1 MKLTH
6 SQILLV
12 LVALLLVVS
21 VNSVYT
27 TRMVRKRAAANKL
40 LKSADQL
47 NISTSCNI
55 LDFSAVY
62 NYSGI
67 VASGYLSVGAKGNS
81 ALAYTFYGKKDVK
94 QTNQLKNYP
103 TILWLNGGPGT
114 SSQFGNL
121 QEIGPLSLVRKNFQ
135 VQIIQN
141 NFTWANNYNLL
152 FVDQPVGTGLSYADV
167 SSGNPFSKDLDC
179 NFWVI

>member
-1 MKLTH
+1 MKPTPSHTL
-6 SQILLV
+6 SLL
-12 LVALLLVVS
+12 LALLLIVTVDS
-21 VNSVYT
+21 IYT
-27 TRMVRKRAAANKL
+27 TRMARKRATAHKVF
-40 LKSADQL
+40 KSNAQL

-67 VASGYLSVGAKGNS
+67 VASGYLSVGVKGNS

-94 QTNQLKNYP
+94 QTNQLKIYP

-121 QEIGPLSLVRKNFQ
+121 QEIGPLFLVR
-135 VQIIQN
+135 
-141 NFTWANNYNLL
+141 
-152 FVDQPVGTGLSYADV
+152 
-167 SSGNPFSKDLDC
+167 
-179 NFWVI
+179 